1 VTTTDFDV
9 SETAATVDPHNAV
22 TSVLAQDSTPQIPI
36 SAMSPPTPTDAA
48 AAAIALYGTDKP
60 SQIPHSSTTDHA
72 ATSSQVAETSEFIHN
87 PKPVLSKADA
97 ETCMSLMT
105 RLISHFTPILFT
117 PGATPHMEC
126 TDVFAD
132 TWMSLVIQPAI
143 ENDGVYK
150 PLETLQR
157 MKEIDWAN
165 YGLCA
170 SCVVEKK
177 EEWTDEQRRVW
188 ELMDGWIS
196 EGA

>member
-1 VTTTDFDV
+1 
-9 SETAATVDPHNAV
+9 
-22 TSVLAQDSTPQIPI
+22 
-36 SAMSPPTPTDAA
+36 MSPPTPTDTD
-48 AAAIALYGTDKP
+48 AIALRGTDSP
-60 SQIPHSSTTDHA
+60 SQISDIPTADHA
-72 ATSSQVAETSEFIHN
+72 AATSKIAENSEFTHS

-143 ENDGVYK
+143 EDDGVYK

-157 MKEIDWAN
+157 MKEIDWAS

-196 EGA
+196 EGV